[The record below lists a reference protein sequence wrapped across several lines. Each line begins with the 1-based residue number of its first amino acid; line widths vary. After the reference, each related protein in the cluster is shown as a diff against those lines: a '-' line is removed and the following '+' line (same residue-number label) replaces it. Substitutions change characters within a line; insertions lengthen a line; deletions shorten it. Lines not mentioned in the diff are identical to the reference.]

1 MSKPKIVNATVAE
14 LECGSW
20 KGMQINWSP
29 ARAAEVRIQKSTVRS
44 KLLKNLG
51 LATWMSTAALTCG
64 VTGCAGN
71 RYEQST
77 GEHIDDRAASMRVK
91 HALNEDRPYKYSLV
105 EVKTFKG
112 VTQLSGF
119 VDTRVQKKRAEDIA
133 KRTEGIREVQN
144 NISVKE

>member
-1 MSKPKIVNATVAE
+1 M
-14 LECGSW
+14 
-20 KGMQINWSP
+20 
-29 ARAAEVRIQKSTVRS
+29 
-44 KLLKNLG
+44 LKALG
-51 LATWMSTAALTCG
+51 LAVSISAAVMVCG

-77 GEHIDDRAASMRVK
+77 GEHIDDRATTMRVK
-91 HALNEDRPYKYSLV
+91 HALGDDPEYKYAMV

-119 VDTRVQKKRAEDIA
+119 VDTRDQKKRAEDIA
-133 KRTEGIREVQN
+133 KHTEGVREIQN